1 MRSYFVGCERVM
13 IQEVVVLLLLSLFSL
28 IGSAI
33 NL

>member
-1 MRSYFVGCERVM
+1 MRSYFVACERVM

-28 IGSAI
+28 IGSA